1 MHREPHP
8 SVDQKRYHLMHIKT
22 NAIYILKKGKYHS
35 SWIVLLQIFSEIAWA
50 NSIKPLFD

>member
-1 MHREPHP
+1 MSLTHQWIK
-8 SVDQKRYHLMHIKT
+8 SIHLKHIKS

-50 NSIKPLFD
+50 NSIKPLFDIQ